1 MACCRWNRTLSQA
14 PPVTSVALL
23 DIALAR
29 HGPLA
34 LEDQPWIT
42 PQKFGAWIERYQCA
56 SIDSS
61 DPPEQIKLI
70 AAQATIVCSTAL
82 RCLESAQRI
91 APGREILADALYREA
106 DLPHSLWAHPKLPA
120 AIWAGVFRA
129 AWFGGFSAGAES
141 YGEATLRARSAAQQL
156 MILARARGPVLMMGH
171 GIVNLLIARQLLALG
186 WRGPKRPSTGH
197 WRCSRYRNS

>member
-1 MACCRWNRTLSQA
+1 LAR
-14 PPVTSVALL
+14 L

-34 LEDQPWIT
+34 LRDEPWTT
-42 PQKFGAWIERYQCA
+42 PQKFGGWIERYQGA

-61 DPPEQIKLI
+61 DPPEQIKVI

-82 RCLESAQRI
+82 RCVESAQRI
-91 APGREILADALYREA
+91 ASGREILADALYREA
-106 DLPHSLWAHPKLPA
+106 EMPHSLWPRPRLPA
-120 AIWAGVFRA
+120 VVWAAVFRA
-129 AWFGGFSAGAES
+129 AWFGGFSAGVES

-156 MILARARGPVLMMGH
+156 MSLARARGPVLMMGH

-186 WRGPKRPSTGH
+186 CRGPRRPSTGH
-197 WRCSRYRNS
+197 WHLSRYHSA

>member
-1 MACCRWNRTLSQA
+1 
-14 PPVTSVALL
+14 VALL
-23 DIALAR
+23 DIALLR

-34 LEDQPWIT
+34 LEDEPWIA
-42 PQKFGAWIERYQCA
+42 PQKFGAWIERYQHA

-61 DPPEQIKLI
+61 DPPEQIKVI
-70 AAQATIVCSTAL
+70 AAQSTIVCSTAL
-82 RCLESAQRI
+82 RCVESAQRI

-106 DLPHSLWAHPKLPA
+106 ELPHSLWPRPRLPPV
-120 AIWAGVFRA
+120 IWAGLFRA

-141 YGEATLRARSAAQQL
+141 YGEASLRARSAAQQL
-156 MILARARGPVLMMGH
+156 MVLARARGPVLMIGH

-197 WRCSRYRNS
+197 WRCSRYQSS